1 MTCATCAVRFYDL
14 GHVPAVCPKCGAEQR
29 VTRVASPY
37 SNRTAPKRWL
47 QRGAPLMAVEP
58 EPEPAEAEAEAAE
71 PDSEGD
77 PDAEDEVTV
86 EEVDE
91 VG

>member
-1 MTCATCAVRFYDL
+1 MRFYDL

-29 VTRVASPY
+29 AVKVTSPY
-37 SNRTAPKRWL
+37 SNRTAPKRWPS
-47 QRGAPLMAVEP
+47 RAAPMMAVEP
-58 EPEPAEAEAEAAE
+58 EAEPAEAETAE